1 MEFRD
6 QGTQDVFNGIGSKAA
21 RKACPASIHAVASR
35 KLQYLNAAAILDDPK
50 VPPGNNLHALT
61 GDRKGQHAISIN
73 DQYRVC
79 FRWTD
84 AGPVEVEI
92 TDYH

>member
-1 MEFRD
+1 VEFRD
-6 QGTQDVFNGIGSKAA
+6 QGTQDVFNGIDSKAA
-21 RKACPASIHAVASR
+21 RKACPAAIHTVASR
-35 KLQYLNAAAILDDPK
+35 KLQYLNAAAILDDLK
-50 VPPGNNLHALT
+50 VPPGNKLHALSD
-61 GDRKGQHAISIN
+61 DRKGQHAISIN
-73 DQYRVC
+73 DQYRIC

>member
-6 QGTQDVFNGIGSKAA
+6 QGTQDVFNGIDSKAA
-21 RKACPASIHAVASR
+21 RKACPAAIHAAASR
-35 KLQYLNAAAILDDPK
+35 KLQYLNAAAILDDLK
-50 VPPGNNLHALT
+50 VPPGNKLHALSD
-61 GDRKGQHAISIN
+61 DRKGQHAISIN